1 MTELEKIKLE
11 LFGLVER
18 VGAILIRDENTFVFT
33 KEQLYAYSKF
43 LLNEAMDNVK
53 TGIKNDLD
61 EDCLDEAIEI
71 ELNYNRE
78 ILVNIDIRA
87 VHCQIREIIEGTSTE
102 YSDLEDPIDSAL
114 RHVFPVDETIKTFN
128 EAPYGDND

>member
-18 VGAILIRDENTFVFT
+18 VGAIPIQDENTFVFT
-33 KEQLYAYSKF
+33 REQLHNYSKF
-43 LLNEAMDNVK
+43 LLNEMLDNVK
-53 TGIKNDLD
+53 TSIENDLD
-61 EDCLDEAIEI
+61 EDCLDEAVEI

-78 ILVNIDIRA
+78 LSVNIDIRA
-87 VHCQIREIIEGTSTE
+87 VQCQIRSIVEDSE

-114 RHVFPVDETIKTFN
+114 KHVFPVDETIKTFN

>member
-18 VGAILIRDENTFVFT
+18 VGAIPIRDENTFVFT

-43 LLNEAMDNVK
+43 LLNEAMDSVK
-53 TGIKNDLD
+53 TGIENDLD

-78 ILVNIDIRA
+78 LSVNIDIRA
-87 VHCQIREIIEGTSTE
+87 VQCSVRSLIEDYE
-102 YSDLEDPIDSAL
+102 CSDIEDPVDSAL
-114 RHVFPVDETIKTFN
+114 KHVFPMDEEMETFN

>member
-11 LFGLVER
+11 LFDLVER
-18 VGAILIRDENTFVFT
+18 VGAIPIRDENIFVFT

-53 TGIKNDLD
+53 TSIENDLD
-61 EDCLDEAIEI
+61 EDCLDEAVEI
-71 ELNYNRE
+71 ELNYSRE
-78 ILVNIDIRA
+78 LSVNIDIRG
-87 VHCQIREIIEGTSTE
+87 VRCSIRSIIEDSE

-114 RHVFPVDETIKTFN
+114 KHVFPVDETIKTFN

>member
-18 VGAILIRDENTFVFT
+18 VGAIPIRDENTFVFT

-53 TGIKNDLD
+53 TGIENDLD
-61 EDCLDEAIEI
+61 EDCLDEAVEI

-78 ILVNIDIRA
+78 LSVNIDIRG
-87 VHCQIREIIEGTSTE
+87 VRCSVRSIIEDYE
-102 YSDLEDPIDSAL
+102 CSDLEDPIDSAL
-114 RHVFPVDETIKTFN
+114 KHVFPMDEEMETFN

>member
-18 VGAILIRDENTFVFT
+18 VGAIPIRDENTFVFT

-53 TGIKNDLD
+53 TSIENDLD
-61 EDCLDEAIEI
+61 EDCLDEAVEI

-78 ILVNIDIRA
+78 LSVNIDIRG
-87 VHCQIREIIEGTSTE
+87 VRCSIRSIIEDSE
-102 YSDLEDPIDSAL
+102 YSDLEDPVDSAL
-114 RHVFPVDETIKTFN
+114 RHVFPMDEEIKTFN